1 MPFEWVVALRFL
13 REGRF
18 QTALIIIGASVGVAV
33 VVFIT
38 TLVTGLQANTIKRV
52 LGAQAHIVVTPQQE
66 LARPQLAPRTGE
78 TLLPRIETRTQRL
91 RSIDQWQALAAEL
104 ERTPG
109 ITAVSPIVSGAGFA
123 LRGDASKA
131 INLVGVDPVR
141 HDRIIHLS
149 DKMAAGRFVVQPGDV
164 VIGRDLA
171 LDLGVALGDRIRLQT
186 AQQGAAVSDAYTIT
200 GLFDLGSRAVNRTS
214 VFVGLRTGQSLLDL
228 PGGASEI
235 DLTVADLFGA
245 EELAERLAARTGLTF
260 DSWMKTFDQLV
271 AAIRAQDITTA
282 LIRLFV
288 VLIVALG
295 IASVLVVWV
304 VQKRREIG
312 ILRAMG
318 ATRGKVQ
325 RVFLLQGAIVAVA
338 GSTIGSLLSSLMLFV
353 FLKVARN
360 ADGTPLF
367 DLQLSPTLYL
377 TAALTALA
385 VGLLA
390 AAVPARTAARLDP
403 AQAIRM

>member
-18 QTALIIIGASVGVAV
+18 QTALIVVGASVGVAV
-33 VVFIT
+33 VIFIT

-52 LGAQAHIVVTPQQE
+52 LGAQAHIVVTPRQE
-66 LARPQLAPRTGE
+66 VSRPQLAPAAGE
-78 TLLPRIETRTQRL
+78 TLLPRIEARAQRL

-109 ITAVSPIVSGAGFA
+109 IGAVSPIVSGAGFA

-131 INLVGVDPVR
+131 VNLIGVDPAR
-141 HDRIIHLS
+141 HDRIIHLT
-149 DKMAAGRFVVQPGDV
+149 DKMIAGRFAVQAGDV

-171 LDLGVALGDRIRLQT
+171 ADLGAAVGDRIRLQT
-186 AQQGAAVSDAYTIT
+186 AQQGAAVSDAYTVA
-200 GLFDLGSRAVNRTS
+200 GLFDLGSRAANRTS
-214 VFVGLRTGQSLLDL
+214 VFVGFRTAQSLLDL

-235 DLTVADLFGA
+235 DVTVDRLFGA
-245 EELAERLAARTGLTF
+245 EALAQDLAARTGQSF

-271 AAIRAQDITTA
+271 AAIHAQDITTA

-288 VLIVALG
+288 ILIVALG
-295 IASVLVVWV
+295 IASVLVVSV

-318 ATRGKVQ
+318 ASRGKIQ
-325 RVFLLQGAIVAVA
+325 RVFLLQGAIVAIA

-360 ADGTPLF
+360 ADGSQIF
-367 DLQLSPTLYL
+367 DLDLSPTLYV
-377 TAALTALA
+377 TAALVAVA

-390 AAVPARTAARLDP
+390 AAVPARSAARLDP

>member
-18 QTALIIIGASVGVAV
+18 QTALIIIGAAVGVAV
-33 VVFIT
+33 VIFIT

-52 LGAQAHIVVTPQQE
+52 LGAQAHIVITPQQE
-66 LARPQLAPRTGE
+66 VARRQLGARAGE
-78 TLLPRIETRTQRL
+78 ALLPRVEARAQRL
-91 RSIDQWQALAAEL
+91 RSIDQWQALDAEL

-123 LRGDASKA
+123 QRGDAAKA
-131 INLVGVDPVR
+131 IALIGIDPAR

-149 DKMAAGRFVVQPGDV
+149 EKMVAGRFAVQPGDV
-164 VIGRDLA
+164 LIGRDLA
-171 LDLGVALGDRIRLQT
+171 ADLGVAVGDRIRLQT
-186 AQQGAAVSDAYTIT
+186 AQQGAAVSDAYTVT

-214 VFVGLRTGQSLLDL
+214 VFVGFRTAQSLLDL

-235 DLTVADLFGA
+235 HLTVAELFGA
-245 EELAERLAARTGLTF
+245 EVIAERLAARTGLTV
-260 DSWMKTFDQLV
+260 DSWMKTFDQLL

-325 RVFLLQGAIVAVA
+325 RVFLLQGAIVALA
-338 GSTIGSLLSSLMLFV
+338 GSTLGSLLSSLMLLV

-367 DLQLSPTLYL
+367 ELQLSPAIYV

>member
-18 QTALIIIGASVGVAV
+18 QTALIIVGASVGVAV
-33 VVFIT
+33 VIFIT

-52 LGAQAHIVVTPQQE
+52 LGAQAHIVVTPRQE
-66 LARPQLAPRTGE
+66 VAREQIAPAAGE
-78 TLLPRIETRTQRL
+78 TLLPRVEARAQRL

-123 LRGDASKA
+123 LRGDANKA
-131 INLVGVDPVR
+131 VNLIGVDPLR
-141 HDRIIHLS
+141 HDRIIHLT
-149 DKMAAGRFVVQPGDV
+149 DKMVAGRFAVQAGDV

-171 LDLGVALGDRIRLQT
+171 VDLGAAVGDRIRLQT
-186 AQQGAAVSDAYTIT
+186 AQQGAAVSDAYTVT
-200 GLFDLGSRAVNRTS
+200 GLFDLGSRGANRTS
-214 VFVGLRTGQSLLDL
+214 VFVGFRTAQSLLDL

-235 DLTVADLFGA
+235 DVTVDRLFGA
-245 EELAERLAARTGLTF
+245 EALAQELAARTGLTF

-271 AAIRAQDITTA
+271 AAIHAQDITTA

-288 VLIVALG
+288 ILIVALG

-318 ATRGKVQ
+318 ASRAKVQ

-338 GSTIGSLLSSLMLFV
+338 GSTIGSLLSSLMLLV

-360 ADGTPLF
+360 ADGSQIF
-367 DLQLSPTLYL
+367 DLDWSVSLYL
-377 TAALTALA
+377 TAAVVAVA

-390 AAVPARTAARLDP
+390 AAVPARSAARLDP

>member
-18 QTALIIIGASVGVAV
+18 QTALIMIGASVGVAV
-33 VVFIT
+33 VIFIT

-66 LARPQLAPRTGE
+66 VARPQLAPRAGE
-78 TLLPRIETRTQRL
+78 ALLPRIETRTQRL
-91 RSIDQWQALAAEL
+91 RSIDQWQALASEL

-131 INLVGVDPVR
+131 INVIGVDPVR
-141 HDRIIHLS
+141 HDRIIHLT
-149 DKMAAGRFVVQPGDV
+149 DKIVAGRFVVQPGDV

-171 LDLGVALGDRIRLQT
+171 TDLGVTVGDRIRLQT
-186 AQQGAAVSDAYTIT
+186 AQQGAVVSDAYTIT
-200 GLFDLGSRAVNRTS
+200 GLFDLGSRGTNKTS
-214 VFVGLRTGQSLLDL
+214 VFVGFRTAQSLLDL

-235 DLTVADLFGA
+235 DVTVARLFGA
-245 EELAERLAARTGLTF
+245 EELAGQLAAKTGLTF

-271 AAIRAQDITTA
+271 AAIHAQDITTG

-295 IASVLVVWV
+295 IASVMVVWV

-318 ATRGKVQ
+318 ASRRMVQ

-338 GSTIGSLLSSLMLFV
+338 GSTIGSLLASLMLFV

-367 DLQLSPTLYL
+367 ELDLSLALYV
-377 TAALTALA
+377 TASLA
-385 VGLLA
+385 AVVVGLLA
-390 AAVPARTAARLDP
+390 AAVPARSAARLDP

>member
-18 QTALIIIGASVGVAV
+18 QTALIVVGASVGVAV
-33 VVFIT
+33 VIFIT

-52 LGAQAHIVVTPQQE
+52 LGAQAHIVVTPRQE
-66 LARPQLAPRTGE
+66 VSRPQLAPAAGE
-78 TLLPRIETRTQRL
+78 TLLPRIEARAQRL

-109 ITAVSPIVSGAGFA
+109 IGAVSPIVSGAGFA

-131 INLVGVDPVR
+131 VNLIGVDPAR
-141 HDRIIHLS
+141 HDRIIHLT
-149 DKMAAGRFVVQPGDV
+149 DKMIAGRFAVQAGDV

-171 LDLGVALGDRIRLQT
+171 ADLGAAVGDRIRLQT
-186 AQQGAAVSDAYTIT
+186 AQQGAAVSDAYTVA
-200 GLFDLGSRAVNRTS
+200 GLFDLGSRAANRTS
-214 VFVGLRTGQSLLDL
+214 VFVGFRTAQSLLDL

-235 DLTVADLFGA
+235 DVTVDRLFGA
-245 EELAERLAARTGLTF
+245 EALAQDLAARTGQSF

-271 AAIRAQDITTA
+271 AAIHAQDITTA

-288 VLIVALG
+288 ILIVALG

-318 ATRGKVQ
+318 ASRGKIQ
-325 RVFLLQGAIVAVA
+325 RVFLLQGAIVAIA

-360 ADGTPLF
+360 ADGSQIF
-367 DLQLSPTLYL
+367 DLDLSPTLYV
-377 TAALTALA
+377 TAALVAVA

-390 AAVPARTAARLDP
+390 AAVPARSAARLDP